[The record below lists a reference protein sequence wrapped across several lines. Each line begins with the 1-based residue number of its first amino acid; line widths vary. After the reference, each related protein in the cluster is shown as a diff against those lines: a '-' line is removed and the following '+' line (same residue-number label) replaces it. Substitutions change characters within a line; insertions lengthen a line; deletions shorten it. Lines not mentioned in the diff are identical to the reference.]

1 MKCTIPVLLYLGLRL
16 HMAQQGS
23 SGTLPK
29 PSLWA
34 IPGSVIPRGR
44 NVSLWCQGIQGIQ
57 SYRLNRE
64 GRSKFL
70 GKPNLHGNKAKFSIP
85 SMTRDDAGR
94 YRCYYLSG
102 ADWSEPSEA
111 LELVVTGVYSK
122 PSLSARP
129 STVVTTGANVSLQCA
144 TEQQCDRF
152 ILTKEG
158 EANLSWNLESRRLP
172 NGQFQ
177 ALFPVGPVIL
187 GPRLSFRCYT
197 YDKESPHV
205 WSIPSDPLEV
215 VVSESSTPSPPCSGH
230 ITTPGCTGGPISPPS
245 SPGSTADA
253 THGHGL
259 GRNLEFVIGI
269 SVAFPLLLTI
279 LVLLRLQHQGYCK
292 KAGPSSADTCPEDS
306 HSHQAADS
314 EGNQGV
320 TYAQLNSFKLRGE
333 PTTTSSYQQDKF
345 PAISSVYAHLGVHQH
360 KRDLRTHSARI
371 GS

>member
-1 MKCTIPVLLYLGLRL
+1 MKRTIPVLLYLGLRL
-16 HMAQQGS
+16 HMAQQG
-23 SGTLPK
+23 
-29 PSLWA
+29 PS
-34 IPGSVIPRGR
+34 GSVIPRGR

-70 GKPNLHGNKAKFSIP
+70 GKPNLHGNKAKFSIL

-122 PSLSARP
+122 PSLSALP
-129 STVVTTGANVSLQCA
+129 STVVTSGANVSLQCA

-158 EANLSWNLESRRLP
+158 EANISWNLESRRLP

-187 GPRLSFRCYT
+187 GPRLSFRCYS

-230 ITTPGCTGGPISPPS
+230 ITTPGCTGGPISPPTS
-245 SPGSTADA
+245 LGSTADA

-259 GRNLEFVIGI
+259 GRNLEVVIRI

-279 LVLLRLQHQGYCK
+279 VVLLRLQHQGYCK

-320 TYAQLNSFKLRGE
+320 YAQLNSFKLRGE
-333 PTTTSSYQQDKF
+333 PTTTSSYQQKKF
-345 PAISSVYAHLGVHQH
+345 PAVSSAYAHLGVHQH
-360 KRDLRTHSARI
+360 KRDLRTHSPRI